1 MISKQYI
8 SQWHD
13 ARNEMGTRTLNV
25 VAGDIGGTKSWLVWF
40 VQSWQQPQKI
50 LFERQ
55 YDSTQFASAR
65 ALLTRFFSDAGR
77 ESPPDRLFLALPG
90 PVDARQVRLTN
101 LAWLVDADALS
112 RELEIADVRFINDF
126 QAAARGVE
134 TLNKSDVCVLN
145 AGVPKLGGTRVITGA
160 GTGLGVAWMQ
170 AGGDG
175 GKYTVYASEGG
186 HMDFAPFNAE
196 QSQVLAWLVHRYGH
210 VSWER
215 VLSGAG
221 LSALFEY
228 LSLQAGKPVLSSV
241 DAAQVHARALQN
253 EPTAQAAVQ
262 LFADVYAAWVG
273 NLAVLYQPRG
283 GLYLAGGISIHLQDW
298 LKQER
303 FMRVAAEKGRM
314 AELVLQMPVYLIT
327 NPRLGLQGVMCLM

>member
-13 ARNEMGTRTLNV
+13 TRNEMGTRTFNV

-55 YDSTQFASAR
+55 YDSGQFVSAG
-65 ALLTRFFSDAGR
+65 ALLTRFFLDAGR

-101 LAWLVDADALS
+101 LDWNVDADVLG
-112 RELEIADVRFINDF
+112 RELGIADVRFVNDF

-134 TLNKSDVCVLN
+134 TLNKSDLCVLN

-170 AGGDG
+170 AENE
-175 GKYTVYASEGG
+175 GKYAVYASEGG
-186 HMDFAPFNAE
+186 HMDFAPANTE
-196 QSQVLAWLVHRYGH
+196 QSQMLAWLARRYGH

-215 VLSGAG
+215 VLSGGG

-228 LSLQAGKPVLSSV
+228 LSLQAGKPVLPSV
-241 DAAQVHARALQN
+241 EAAEIHARALQS

-262 LFADVYAAWVG
+262 LFADIYAAWVG

-283 GLYLAGGISIHLQDW
+283 GLYLAGGVSIHLQDW

-303 FMRVAAEKGRM
+303 FMRMAAEKGRM
-314 AELVLQMPVYLIT
+314 AELVLQTPVYLII
-327 NPRLGLQGVMCLM
+327 NSRLGLQGAMCLM